1 MVDPHNDNHE
11 DFVIHPD
18 DDGEN
23 GHDFSREDHY
33 DRGED
38 IFQKKSMLP
47 YVIGGMAI
55 LVLAVVLTVILA
67 GPRNGANTAQLLA
80 MEAKIRQLEK
90 RLSTIGVIDQA
101 LTRLDKQQENFNTL
115 TQRLDQFEATVNTQ
129 LDQVIKELGVLHQ
142 KTDHPA
148 TLAKPAAK
156 KAGAS
161 AKTVSVK
168 NPAQYHQVQTGETLY
183 RIARRYGLTVKQL
196 QRYNNIGPGASI
208 YPGQK
213 LRLAAPAKP

>member
-1 MVDPHNDNHE
+1 MADPHNDNHD
-11 DFVIHPD
+11 DFVIRRDDDEGNPD
-18 DDGEN
+18 DY
-23 GHDFSREDHY
+23 SREDNF
-33 DRGED
+33 DSGRD
-38 IFQKKSMLP
+38 IDPKKPLLP
-47 YVIGGMAI
+47 YIIGGVTI
-55 LVLAVVLTVILA
+55 LILIVVVSVMLIT
-67 GPRNGANTAQLLA
+67 PRNNADADQLQA
-80 MEAKIRQLEK
+80 VEAKIRQLEK
-90 RLSTIGVIDQA
+90 RLATIGVIDQA
-101 LTRLDKQQENFNTL
+101 LTRLDKQQEKFDTL
-115 TQRLDQFEATVNTQ
+115 SRRLDQFETTVNTQ

-156 KAGAS
+156 KSGAS
-161 AKTVSVK
+161 AKTLSVK